1 MRKTNTSAVA
11 RIDNQFVYY
20 ARYQLTAR
28 EAKVVLYL
36 ISKIDPV
43 RQTNLIEQTI
53 PVKELERI
61 LKGDGKKWGGIY
73 NELVGL
79 SSRLV
84 KKGIEFPT
92 DIELEGK
99 VLPGYINWF
108 QQIVPIKDE
117 DGKVAMQFLFSQPL
131 QSFLLNLQQYVA
143 VNLVEVINLK
153 SAFSIRMYQ
162 VFRAHRNR
170 MAAHQKKSVLQYEL
184 EELKALLGVKDKY
197 SDYRNFRLKVLEILK
212 KEINKHTTIGMSYKP
227 LKEGRSVVG
236 TRFEIWDKGKRAIEQ
251 KAKEALDFNEISYA
265 QKKAFDLLVSYSIND
280 SVALEMISQVKG
292 SEFVGFEDWYFD
304 EVIKIFETRTKQE
317 VEGAKAGTLVL
328 WFLKMKVFEQDNHF
342 AKIMESI
349 QKRKKILQVKRP
361 EIWDNRM
368 LAKGIAWKAFQ
379 DQVKK

>member
-1 MRKTNTSAVA
+1 
-11 RIDNQFVYY
+11 
-20 ARYQLTAR
+20 
-28 EAKVVLYL
+28 
-36 ISKIDPV
+36 
-43 RQTNLIEQTI
+43 
-53 PVKELERI
+53 
-61 LKGDGKKWGGIY
+61 
-73 NELVGL
+73 
-79 SSRLV
+79 
-84 KKGIEFPT
+84 
-92 DIELEGK
+92 
-99 VLPGYINWF
+99 
-108 QQIVPIKDE
+108 
-117 DGKVAMQFLFSQPL
+117 
-131 QSFLLNLQQYVA
+131 
-143 VNLVEVINLK
+143 
-153 SAFSIRMYQ
+153 
-162 VFRAHRNR
+162 